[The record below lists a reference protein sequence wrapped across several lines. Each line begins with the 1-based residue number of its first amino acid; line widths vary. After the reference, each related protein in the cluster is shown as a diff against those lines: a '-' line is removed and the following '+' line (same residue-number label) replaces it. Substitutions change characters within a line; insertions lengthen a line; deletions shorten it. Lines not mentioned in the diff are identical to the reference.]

1 VVPEAHWDGVLVG
14 SLELVDFWL
23 GAGRV
28 GEEEGLLLEI
38 HVGPSLPQ
46 LGTALGIVVGPGVT
60 DTC

>member
-14 SLELVDFWL
+14 LLELVDFWL

-38 HVGPSLPQ
+38 HV
-46 LGTALGIVVGPGVT
+46 
-60 DTC
+60 